1 MRHGYAMSKEKDLN
15 ISFLLDFYGDILKD
29 EQREA
34 MELCYND
41 DLSLSEISETIG
53 ITRQGVRSRLLKGQK
68 TLFGLEEKL
77 GLAKRFAEM
86 EKTIDVITEKLKA
99 IMNSDNSEEIERI
112 IELADSLK
120 G

>member
-1 MRHGYAMSKEKDLN
+1 MSKEKNLN
-15 ISFLLDFYGDILKD
+15 ISFLLDFYGDMLKD

-34 MELCYND
+34 MEFCYND

-86 EKTIDVITEKLKA
+86 EKTIDVITEKLRA